1 MACDKWS
8 QQPVVPFV
16 LAQLPEQSCRA
27 EEFTEMCAF
36 PVVYN
41 EEVRLGAV
49 AGSCLSHIIDDPRLD
64 RLTRLAA
71 YVTGCPVSLITT
83 VNTMVELNSMHG
95 LLKARVPR
103 RFSREMSIC
112 NYTILEQDI
121 FVVEDT
127 LLDSRFHD
135 KASVIG
141 YPFIRFYAGV
151 PLVNA
156 AAHRLGSLCVID
168 HAPRQLENSQLLAL
182 RDLGAT
188 VSELMKGIQAES
200 EHARAPAKLP

>member
-1 MACDKWS
+1 MTQWWSSLHPLFLFDKR
-8 QQPVVPFV
+8 
-16 LAQLPEQSCRA
+16 LPEQSRRA
-27 EEFTEMCAF
+27 KEFTEMCAF

-49 AGSCLSHIIDDPRLD
+49 AESCLSHIIDDPRLD
-64 RLTRLAA
+64 RLTRLSA

-83 VNTMVELNSMHG
+83 VNTMIVLNSMHG

-103 RFSREMSIC
+103 RFPREMSIC
-112 NYTILEQDI
+112 NYTILEKDI

-151 PLVNA
+151 PLANA

-168 HAPRQLENSQLLAL
+168 HVPRQLDNSQLLAL

-188 VSELMKGIQAES
+188 ASELMKGLQAES
-200 EHARAPAKLP
+200 ENARAPAKLP